1 MNIPQVGCSGV
12 EKLSS
17 TVGQLV
23 EFNIALSHLGTVD
36 NCFNQ
41 SIQTVSFHK
50 DASKTLLVECSNAG
64 CSSLDPRLKVIRSVG
79 GFDITIS
86 LRNLNK
92 SDSGNYFASAD
103 IRRPSN
109 SMRVCIS
116 KNFSLS
122 VIDTTG
128 KIPRK
133 LRYYG
138 NYQVVLV

>member
-1 MNIPQVGCSGV
+1 M

-23 EFNIALSHLGTVD
+23 EFNIALSHQGTVG

-50 DASKTLLVECSNAG
+50 DASKTLLVECSNTS

-92 SDSGNYFASAD
+92 SDSGSYIASASAD

-109 SMRVCIS
+109 SMRMCIS

-133 LRYYG
+133 LRCYG

>member
-1 MNIPQVGCSGV
+1 MHS
-12 EKLSS
+12 
-17 TVGQLV
+17 
-23 EFNIALSHLGTVD
+23 
-36 NCFNQ
+36 
-41 SIQTVSFHK
+41 
-50 DASKTLLVECSNAG
+50 SKTLLVKCSNAS
-64 CSSLDPRLKVIRSVG
+64 CSSLHPRLKVIRSVG

-92 SDSGNYFASAD
+92 SDSGNYIASAD

-116 KNFSLS
+116 KNFSLR

-133 LRYYG
+133 L
-138 NYQVVLV
+138 